1 MRTTPTIDDDVAG
14 KLPDEMAKSQPSMKK
29 VVNASLRQGLRTPR
43 DEDLAT
49 PFTVRA
55 RPMGLR
61 SGFDLD
67 DIGGLLESLDGVS
80 RRCHSSTP
88 IYCSTLA
95 AAPQSLLPTAI
106 SCDSLG

>member
-1 MRTTPTIDDDVAG
+1 MRTTLTIDDDVAA
-14 KLPDEMAKSQPSMKK
+14 KLRDEMAKSQRSLKE
-29 VVNASLRQGLRTPR
+29 VVNAFLRQGLRAPT

-49 PFTVRA
+49 PFTVKA

-80 RRCHSSTP
+80 RR
-88 IYCSTLA
+88 
-95 AAPQSLLPTAI
+95 
-106 SCDSLG
+106 

>member
-1 MRTTPTIDDDVAG
+1 MRTTLTIDDDVAA
-14 KLPDEMAKSQPSMKK
+14 KLRDEMAKSQRSLKE
-29 VVNASLRQGLRTPR
+29 VVNVFLRQGLRAPR

-49 PFTVRA
+49 PFTVKA

-80 RRCHSSTP
+80 RR
-88 IYCSTLA
+88 
-95 AAPQSLLPTAI
+95 
-106 SCDSLG
+106 

>member
-1 MRTTPTIDDDVAG
+1 MRTTPTIDDNVPAELG
-14 KLPDEMAKSQPSMKK
+14 DEMEKSQRSMKE
-29 VVNASLRQGLRTPR
+29 VVNAFLRQGLQGPG

-80 RRCHSSTP
+80 RR
-88 IYCSTLA
+88 
-95 AAPQSLLPTAI
+95 
-106 SCDSLG
+106 

>member
-1 MRTTPTIDDDVAG
+1 M
-14 KLPDEMAKSQPSMKK
+14 EKSQRGMKE
-29 VVNASLRQGLRTPR
+29 VVNAFLRQGLQGPR

-80 RRCHSSTP
+80 RR
-88 IYCSTLA
+88 
-95 AAPQSLLPTAI
+95 
-106 SCDSLG
+106 